1 MRDVPVASVMQLF
14 KSSGGTLH
22 NCYLLSC
29 ILMHSAQSGMTR
41 SISTFS
47 KVKNVW
53 KTFVRKTETPRE
65 IQERHDL
72 YKIALASTYRQVR
85 LAQNVQK
92 TLTPTEANKSQ
103 LEDMFDKATDS
114 LENETKAHELPI
126 RSLRF
131 HVQSLIQP
139 QAIEILETCKS
150 VDEKLQINQVDDIQ
164 DTVVNTCKPHLLR
177 EEASILE
184 KLEQINSSH
193 GKSKQ
198 SAYLKQ
204 KLNAIQILSTFYEWE
219 SSLSEGEHKELLTEG
234 ECDSFGYHLNDNE
247 DINTSIRYYQVINLT
262 KSLLI
267 RDHLGYSTVA
277 LKSTIS
283 TAGRGVFLDGFA
295 PAGTLINFF
304 PGSIWPK
311 EYLLNVK
318 AASNI
323 FKNDPKHQLS
333 IRYDDILVDSRKSP
347 YTVLDNENSN
357 AFSIGHIVN
366 HPSFAV
372 EPNSS
377 TVIVDFMERMNLKD
391 AGLEK
396 YVPNSY
402 VKPPMMFGP
411 QAMDRERVSMHG
423 FGLVASRDIE
433 NEELFYDYRLS
444 PGNDASY
451 PDWYHVCDEEELKNR
466 WTNS

>member
-1 MRDVPVASVMQLF
+1 
-14 KSSGGTLH
+14 
-22 NCYLLSC
+22 
-29 ILMHSAQSGMTR
+29 MTR
-41 SISTFS
+41 SIISTLS

-53 KTFVRKTETPRE
+53 KTFFRKTETPRE
-65 IQERHDL
+65 NQERHDL

-85 LAQNVQK
+85 LLAQNNEK
-92 TLTPTEANKSQ
+92 TLTSSEANKSE
-103 LEDMFDKATDS
+103 LEEMFDVATDS
-114 LENETKAHELPI
+114 LENETKAHEMQI

-139 QAIEILETCKS
+139 QAFEILETCKS
-150 VDEKLQINQVDDIQ
+150 VDEKLQINQEDEIQ
-164 DTVVNTCKPHLLR
+164 DAVVNTCKPHLLR
-177 EEASILE
+177 EESSILQ
-184 KLEQINSSH
+184 KLEQIEMNSSH
-193 GKSKQ
+193 GEIKQ
-198 SAYLKQ
+198 RAYLKQ
-204 KLNAIQILSTFYEWE
+204 KLNAIQILSTFYEWK
-219 SSLSEGEHKELLTEG
+219 SPLSERGRNELLTEG
-234 ECDSFGYHLNDNE
+234 ESDSFGYHLNENE
-247 DINTSIRYYQVINLT
+247 DINASIRYYQLINLT
-262 KSLLI
+262 KALLI
-267 RDHLGYSTVA
+267 RDHIGYSTLA

-283 TAGRGVFLDGFA
+283 AAGRGVFLDGFA

-357 AFSIGHIVN
+357 ALSIGHIVN
-366 HPSFAV
+366 HPCLGV
-372 EPNSS
+372 QPNSS
-377 TVIVDFMERMNLKD
+377 TVNIDFMENMNLKD
-391 AGLEK
+391 AGLQK

-411 QAMDRERVSMHG
+411 QAMDREKVSMHG

-444 PGNDASY
+444 PGNDRSY
-451 PDWYHVCDEEELKNR
+451 PDWYHVCDEQELKNR